1 MALPLDHPF
10 SQFNEFLYMESGTPK
25 IPIYIWKKGNKG
37 ILLEL
42 YLNDHINGPRG
53 RLFLMNFEDEYNF
66 SIVKAMGQDIS
77 RPRLDELY
85 KTMTDILNRE
95 FEKL

>member
-1 MALPLDHPF
+1 
-10 SQFNEFLYMESGTPK
+10 ME
-25 IPIYIWKKGNKG
+25 KKGNKG

-53 RLFLMNFEDEYNF
+53 RFFLMNFEDEYNF
-66 SIVKAMGQDIS
+66 SIVKIMGQDIS

-85 KTMTDILNRE
+85 NTLTDVLKKE
-95 FEKL
+95 LEKL